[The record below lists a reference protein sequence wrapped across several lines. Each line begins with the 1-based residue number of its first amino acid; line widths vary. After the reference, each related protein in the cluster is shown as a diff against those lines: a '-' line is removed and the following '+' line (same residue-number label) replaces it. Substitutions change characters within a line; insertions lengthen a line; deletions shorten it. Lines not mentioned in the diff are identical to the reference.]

1 MWVHD
6 DFLGFH
12 FSPICNIIIITFWSI
27 GLDIWIPIL
36 VDNLW
41 CCKHRK
47 ALLAPKFVGSIQ
59 LLELLELWPHYVF
72 CRWNDGAGG
81 DCSSGRICLN
91 LSLSFT
97 FFPATLCRTT
107 GWSDIRSVTVN
118 KDKDTDKDKCRGKDK
133 DKHRARG
140 KHKDKHNNL
149 AFTSFFPRKA
159 SGHLICYA
167 KFSSI
172 RRSEYIRSQI
182 RLEVIKLIGVS
193 GNQ

>member
-12 FSPICNIIIITFWSI
+12 FSPISNIIIIITFWSI
-27 GLDIWIPIL
+27 GLNIWIPIL

-59 LLELLELWPHYVF
+59 LSELLELWPHYVF

-118 KDKDTDKDKCRGKDK
+118 KDKDKDKDKRRGKDK
-133 DKHRARG
+133 DKHRASG
-140 KHKDKHNNL
+140 KHIKTNTTIWHSPLFSPGKLL
-149 AFTSFFPRKA
+149 ARVGLWTFDLLR
-159 SGHLICYA
+159 
-167 KFSSI
+167 
-172 RRSEYIRSQI
+172 
-182 RLEVIKLIGVS
+182 
-193 GNQ
+193 

>member
-12 FSPICNIIIITFWSI
+12 FSPLSYIIITFWSI
-27 GLDIWIPIL
+27 GLNIWIPIL

-59 LLELLELWPHYVF
+59 LSELLELWPHYVF

-118 KDKDTDKDKCRGKDK
+118 KDKDKDK
-133 DKHRARG
+133 DKRRG
-140 KHKDKHNNL
+140 KDKDKHNNL

-159 SGHLICYA
+159 SGASGCLDIW
-167 KFSSI
+167 SSTL
-172 RRSEYIRSQI
+172 SSHQ
-182 RLEVIKLIGVS
+182 
-193 GNQ
+193 